1 MSENS
6 AFLLNGGRRSFIIYY
21 DILDLV
27 NALRVRNSMLQTRKR
42 APAKSQ
48 FTQEEREYRIS
59 VLMKLEK
66 LEREILTLK
75 GEERNRAIEAY
86 RELLWVL
93 ENVPIYL
100 TRY

>member
-1 MSENS
+1 
-6 AFLLNGGRRSFIIYY
+6 
-21 DILDLV
+21 
-27 NALRVRNSMLQTRKR
+27 MLQTRKR

-66 LEREILTLK
+66 LEREILTLE

-86 RELLWVL
+86 RELLWIL
-93 ENVPIYL
+93 ENEPIYL

>member
-1 MSENS
+1 MGENS
-6 AFLLNGGRRSFIIYY
+6 AYLLNGYPRSFIIYY
-21 DILDLV
+21 DILDV
-27 NALRVRNSMLQTRKR
+27 VIALRVRNSMLQTRKR

-48 FTQEEREYRIS
+48 FTQEESEYEMRGLI
-59 VLMKLEK
+59 KLEE
-66 LEREILTLK
+66 LEREILTLEGK
-75 GEERNRAIEAY
+75 ERSRAIEAY